1 MSFRLKKNDMVKI
14 IAGEHKGRTGRII
27 RVMPEKKAA
36 IIENVNIVKRH
47 SKPSPKNQQGGIME
61 KEAAIHLSNLMLID
75 SKSDQPTRIG
85 VKILEDG
92 KRVRYAKKSKE
103 LVD

>member
-1 MSFRLKKNDMVKI
+1 MSFRLKKNDLVKI
-14 IAGEHKGRTGRII
+14 IAGEHKGRTGRIL
-27 RVMPEKKAA
+27 RVLPEKNAA
-36 IIENVNIVKRH
+36 LVENVNVVKRH

-61 KEAAIHLSNLMLID
+61 KEAAIHLSNLMLMD
-75 SKSDQPTRIG
+75 PKADQPTRTG
-85 VKILEDG
+85 VKVLEDG